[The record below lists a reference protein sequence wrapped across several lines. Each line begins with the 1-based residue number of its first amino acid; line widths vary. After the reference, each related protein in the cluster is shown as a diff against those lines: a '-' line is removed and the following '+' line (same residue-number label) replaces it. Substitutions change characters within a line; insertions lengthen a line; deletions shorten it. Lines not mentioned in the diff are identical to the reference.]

1 MNESIIL
8 LSIILHCGNL
18 VPMKINFDFKQFIV
32 PHTGKKLAFMLPA
45 VFMMGFTLSI
55 LIAIGF
61 GTDPASFMNLN
72 IAAATGFSLGNTQV
86 IVYSIMLIF
95 TFIFGAQMI
104 GFGTLAN
111 MLFIGYIV
119 DFFTW
124 VWKNAGFYSYL
135 DGCTL
140 SARIIIFAL
149 TIVIF
154 VIVASIYIDAG
165 LGTAPYDALPT
176 IISGAI
182 TKVPFFI
189 IRILFDFSAIGIG
202 LIAAKIGGKG
212 IQGSLIGSVSM
223 SILLGPV
230 ISLVN
235 KPLSKILSD

>member
-1 MNESIIL
+1 
-8 LSIILHCGNL
+8 
-18 VPMKINFDFKQFIV
+18 MKINFTPKQFIV
-32 PHTGKKLAFMLPA
+32 PHIGKKLAFMLPA

-55 LIAIGF
+55 LIAVGF

-72 IAAATGFSLGNTQV
+72 IAAATGLSLGNTQV
-86 IVYSIMLIF
+86 IVYTIMLVF

-111 MLFIGYIV
+111 MLLIGYIA
-119 DFFTW
+119 DFFKW
-124 VWKNAGFYSYL
+124 VWTNAGFYSYL
-135 DGCTL
+135 ADCTL
-140 SARIIIFAL
+140 TAKIVIFAL
-149 TIVIF
+149 TIVVF

-176 IISGAI
+176 IISNAI
-182 TKVPFFI
+182 PKVPFFI

-202 LIAAKIGGKG
+202 LLAAKIGGKG
-212 IQGSLIGSVSM
+212 IQGSVIGSVSM

-235 KPLSKILSD
+235 KPLSKILNDVDNSHR

>member
-1 MNESIIL
+1 
-8 LSIILHCGNL
+8 
-18 VPMKINFDFKQFIV
+18 MKINFTPKQFIV
-32 PHTGKKLAFMLPA
+32 PHIGKKLAFMLPA

-55 LIAIGF
+55 LIAVGF

-72 IAAATGFSLGNTQV
+72 IAAATGLSLGNTQV
-86 IVYSIMLIF
+86 IVYTIMLVF

-111 MLFIGYIV
+111 MLLIGYIA
-119 DFFTW
+119 DFFKW
-124 VWKNAGFYSYL
+124 VWTNVGFYSYL
-135 DGCTL
+135 ADCTL
-140 SARIIIFAL
+140 TAKIVIFAL
-149 TIVIF
+149 TIVVF

-176 IISGAI
+176 IISNAI
-182 TKVPFFI
+182 PKVPFFI

-202 LIAAKIGGKG
+202 LLAAKIGGVG
-212 IQGSLIGSVSM
+212 IQGSVIGSVSM